1 MGRSPSVVKYSPEQQ
16 ARIDG
21 LLRRYQYGCLDL
33 ILAELESEGIFLSR
47 SALGR
52 YSQNLRATD
61 DLVAGSTES
70 TMVIVVDLRTGT
82 ATQLR
87 TSATPEIVTCA
98 IGALAQKSG
107 GNEEGKLPAAPLYS
121 T

>member
-33 ILAELESEGIFLSR
+33 ILGELESEGIFLSR

-52 YSQNLRATD
+52 YSQNLRASD

-70 TMVIVVDLRTGT
+70 TMVIVVDLRTGS

-87 TSATPEIVTCA
+87 TSATPEIVTSA
-98 IGALAQKSG
+98 IGALAHKSVV
-107 GNEEGKLPAAPLYS
+107 NEERKFTGAPLS
-121 T
+121 PT

>member
-33 ILAELESEGIFLSR
+33 ILAELEPEGIFLSR

-61 DLVAGSTES
+61 DLVAASTEQ

-98 IGALAQKSG
+98 IGALAQKSVD
-107 GNEEGKLPAAPLYS
+107 NDQRKSVAAPL
-121 T
+121 